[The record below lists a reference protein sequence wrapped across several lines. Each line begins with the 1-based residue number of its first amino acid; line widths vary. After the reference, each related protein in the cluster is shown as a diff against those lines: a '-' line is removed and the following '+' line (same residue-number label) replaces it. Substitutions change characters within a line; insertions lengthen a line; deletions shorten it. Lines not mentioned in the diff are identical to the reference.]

1 MEDEFE
7 SAKRVM
13 GESIPL
19 NSFDVNGKSLVIT
32 NALGDGLGHILLQK
46 KENNVWA
53 GRAQATG
60 STGDVTNNTGW
71 LVIQVG

>member
-7 SAKRVM
+7 SAKRVR

-32 NALGDGLGHILLQK
+32 NALRDGFGHILL
-46 KENNVWA
+46 
-53 GRAQATG
+53 
-60 STGDVTNNTGW
+60 
-71 LVIQVG
+71 